1 MGHKRFYLELP
12 RETEVPIVGLF
23 PDGHVLRREI
33 LPEPHL
39 SRLLY
44 AEVGRDYQW
53 TDRLEWTD
61 RQWTYH
67 FMKPQLQLWV
77 LWAVTEPAGYFELR
91 REDDD
96 ESVEIAYFGLR
107 PGVHGP
113 RPRRP
118 PAGLRGQA
126 RPRHRAA
133 GLAAHLHEGP
143 PARPCRTTRRGG
155 SGSTGRRRSEG
166 LARVRVI
173 TTPAP
178 MDCPRCRARR

>member
-1 MGHKRFYLELP
+1 VGHQRFYLELP

-39 SRLLY
+39 PRLLY
-44 AEVGRDYQW
+44 TEVGRDYQW
-53 TDRLEWTD
+53 IDRLDWTD

-77 LWAVTEPAGYFELR
+77 LWAITEPAGYFELR

-107 PGVHGP
+107 PAFTGRGLGGRLLACAVKQARDIGP
-113 RPRRP
+113 RVWVHTCTKDHPH
-118 PAGLRGQA
+118 ALANYEARGF
-126 RPRHRAA
+126 
-133 GLAAHLHEGP
+133 
-143 PARPCRTTRRGG
+143 RTFRT
-155 SGSTGRRRSEG
+155 EE
-166 LARVRVI
+166 I
-173 TTPAP
+173 E
-178 MDCPRCRARR
+178 

>member
-1 MGHKRFYLELP
+1 VGHQRFHLELP
-12 RETEVPIVGLF
+12 REAVVPIVGMF

-44 AEVGRDYQW
+44 TDVGRDYHW

-96 ESVEIAYFGLR
+96 ETVEIVYFGLR
-107 PGVHGP
+107 P
-113 RPRRP
+113 
-118 PAGLRGQA
+118 AF
-126 RPRHRAA
+126 
-133 GLAAHLHEGP
+133 
-143 PARPCRTTRRGG
+143 
-155 SGSTGRRRSEG
+155 TGRG
-166 LARVRVI
+166 LGGRLLACAVKHARDLGTRVRVH
-173 TTPAP
+173 TCTKDHPHALGNYH
-178 MDCPRCRARR
+178 ARGFRTFRTEQIE